1 MMGNY
6 YFYAVIAVVT
16 IVIAYSMVLTFAA
29 LVGNQLHANAIN
41 STVKYN
47 ATATICLDDR
57 PCVTTICIN
66 SQQCHT
72 ITSNSTN
79 LDNSTNS
86 KKHTIVSS
94 FPQGNI

>member
-6 YFYAVIAVVT
+6 YSYAVIAVVT

-29 LVGNQLHANAIN
+29 LVGNHLHANAIN
-41 STVKYN
+41 STVEYN
-47 ATATICLDDR
+47 STSTICVDDR
-57 PCVTTICIN
+57 PCV
-66 SQQCHT
+66 
-72 ITSNSTN
+72 TSNSTN